1 MSNMKTNTSQF
12 NVIFRPEAEGCF
24 TAIVPALPGCV
35 SYGKDLSH
43 AKEMI
48 TDAIKGYL
56 VSLKKHRQGV
66 PSDEGSFV
74 TLMSFSQSGNKLHA

>member
-1 MSNMKTNTSQF
+1 MKANIPQF
-12 NVIFRPEAEGCF
+12 NVIFRPEVEGGF
-24 TAIVPALPGCV
+24 TAIVPALPGCI
-35 SYGKDLSH
+35 SYGKDLTH

-56 VSLKKHRQGV
+56 ASLKKHRQSV

-74 TLMSFSQSGNKLHA
+74 TLMSFSSTSHKVHA